1 MGNLKEKILKEEIKM
16 YFVSE
21 NKLGIYG
28 KTYEVRDEL
37 KNAGAIWNS
46 EKKRLEIDEDKF
58 KEMDNEII
66 EKVFELREKQRQSGI
81 EHISQLL
88 LSGELKAFLDK
99 DDNYQLYGSVKNI
112 TRELNNVGFKFAD
125 KNYAIKRDDFDR
137 IFSNEVKEVVNE
149 YNKAHEKETK
159 ETSNEIKKDNSN
171 IKASKQPKS
180 NNSNQISENVNEKK
194 NEPNKEV
201 KTENK
206 VIQKDETKQQQTSD
220 TKKEE
225 NVKKEDYKRNNQ
237 LIEKMKNIIQK
248 NETED
253 MKKYGYEIVVDS
265 SIKEMTNQFTYT
277 EDRVKQKITWKFG
290 TIKIYAEDYYCN
302 GQYIMTE
309 CYII

>member
-1 MGNLKEKILKEEIKM
+1 MKKIIIFIITILILGVIAMYSCIQNSKRIQDDKIKNDNNNLEIAEITDKPKEENTENNLLVENKNTETIIEQPKAIDNTEVTKKEKM
-16 YFVSE
+16 
-21 NKLGIYG
+21 
-28 KTYEVRDEL
+28 
-37 KNAGAIWNS
+37 
-46 EKKRLEIDEDKF
+46 
-58 KEMDNEII
+58 
-66 EKVFELREKQRQSGI
+66 Q
-81 EHISQLL
+81 
-88 LSGELKAFLDK
+88 
-99 DDNYQLYGSVKNI
+99 
-112 TRELNNVGFKFAD
+112 
-125 KNYAIKRDDFDR
+125 
-137 IFSNEVKEVVNE
+137 
-149 YNKAHEKETK
+149 K
-159 ETSNEIKKDNSN
+159 ETSKETKKDNSN
-171 IKASKQPKS
+171 IKTSKQPKS

-201 KTENK
+201 KKENK
-206 VIQKDETKQQQTSD
+206 VIQKDETKQQQTSN

-225 NVKKEDYKRNNQ
+225 NVKKEEYKRNNQ
-237 LIEKMKNIIQK
+237 MIEKMKNIIQK

>member
-1 MGNLKEKILKEEIKM
+1 MKKIIIFIITILILGVIAMYSCIQNSKRIQDDKIKNDDNNLEIAEITNEPKEENTENDLLVENKNTEAIIEQPKAIDNTEVTKKEKIP
-16 YFVSE
+16 
-21 NKLGIYG
+21 
-28 KTYEVRDEL
+28 
-37 KNAGAIWNS
+37 
-46 EKKRLEIDEDKF
+46 
-58 KEMDNEII
+58 
-66 EKVFELREKQRQSGI
+66 
-81 EHISQLL
+81 
-88 LSGELKAFLDK
+88 
-99 DDNYQLYGSVKNI
+99 
-112 TRELNNVGFKFAD
+112 
-125 KNYAIKRDDFDR
+125 
-137 IFSNEVKEVVNE
+137 
-149 YNKAHEKETK
+149 K

-194 NEPNKEV
+194 NEPNKKV

-225 NVKKEDYKRNNQ
+225 YKRNNQ
-237 LIEKMKNIIQK
+237 MIEKMKNIIQK

>member
-1 MGNLKEKILKEEIKM
+1 MKKIIIFIITILILGVIAMYSCIQNSKRIQDDKIKNDDNNLEIAEITNEPKEENTENDLLVENKNTEAIIEQPKAIDNTEVTKKEKIP
-16 YFVSE
+16 
-21 NKLGIYG
+21 
-28 KTYEVRDEL
+28 
-37 KNAGAIWNS
+37 
-46 EKKRLEIDEDKF
+46 
-58 KEMDNEII
+58 
-66 EKVFELREKQRQSGI
+66 
-81 EHISQLL
+81 
-88 LSGELKAFLDK
+88 
-99 DDNYQLYGSVKNI
+99 
-112 TRELNNVGFKFAD
+112 
-125 KNYAIKRDDFDR
+125 
-137 IFSNEVKEVVNE
+137 
-149 YNKAHEKETK
+149 K

-171 IKASKQPKS
+171 IKVSKQPKS

-201 KTENK
+201 KTGNK

-225 NVKKEDYKRNNQ
+225 NVKKEEYKRNNQ
-237 LIEKMKNIIQK
+237 MIEKMKNIIQK

>member
-1 MGNLKEKILKEEIKM
+1 MKKIIIFIITILILGVIAMYSCIQNSKRIQDDKIKNDDNNLEIAEITNEPKEENTENDLLVENKNTEAIIEQQKAIDNTEGTKKEKIP
-16 YFVSE
+16 
-21 NKLGIYG
+21 
-28 KTYEVRDEL
+28 
-37 KNAGAIWNS
+37 
-46 EKKRLEIDEDKF
+46 
-58 KEMDNEII
+58 
-66 EKVFELREKQRQSGI
+66 
-81 EHISQLL
+81 
-88 LSGELKAFLDK
+88 
-99 DDNYQLYGSVKNI
+99 
-112 TRELNNVGFKFAD
+112 
-125 KNYAIKRDDFDR
+125 
-137 IFSNEVKEVVNE
+137 
-149 YNKAHEKETK
+149 K

-194 NEPNKEV
+194 NETNKEV

-225 NVKKEDYKRNNQ
+225 NVKKEEYKRNNQ
-237 LIEKMKNIIQK
+237 MIEKMKNIIQK

>member
-1 MGNLKEKILKEEIKM
+1 MKKIIIFIITILILGVIAMYSCIQNSKRIQDDKIKNDDNNLEIAEITNEPKEENTENDLLVENKNIEAIIEQPKAIDNTEGTKKEKIP
-16 YFVSE
+16 
-21 NKLGIYG
+21 
-28 KTYEVRDEL
+28 
-37 KNAGAIWNS
+37 
-46 EKKRLEIDEDKF
+46 
-58 KEMDNEII
+58 
-66 EKVFELREKQRQSGI
+66 
-81 EHISQLL
+81 
-88 LSGELKAFLDK
+88 
-99 DDNYQLYGSVKNI
+99 
-112 TRELNNVGFKFAD
+112 
-125 KNYAIKRDDFDR
+125 
-137 IFSNEVKEVVNE
+137 
-149 YNKAHEKETK
+149 K

-225 NVKKEDYKRNNQ
+225 NVKKEEYKRNNRM
-237 LIEKMKNIIQK
+237 IEKMKNIIQK

>member
-1 MGNLKEKILKEEIKM
+1 MKKIIIFIITILILGVIAMYSCIQNSKRIQDDKIKNDDNNLETAEITNEPKEENIENDLLVENKNTEAIIEQPKAIDNTEVTKKEKIP
-16 YFVSE
+16 
-21 NKLGIYG
+21 
-28 KTYEVRDEL
+28 
-37 KNAGAIWNS
+37 
-46 EKKRLEIDEDKF
+46 
-58 KEMDNEII
+58 
-66 EKVFELREKQRQSGI
+66 
-81 EHISQLL
+81 
-88 LSGELKAFLDK
+88 
-99 DDNYQLYGSVKNI
+99 
-112 TRELNNVGFKFAD
+112 
-125 KNYAIKRDDFDR
+125 
-137 IFSNEVKEVVNE
+137 
-149 YNKAHEKETK
+149 K

-225 NVKKEDYKRNNQ
+225 NVKKEEYKRNNQ
-237 LIEKMKNIIQK
+237 MIEKMKNIIQK

>member
-1 MGNLKEKILKEEIKM
+1 MKKIIIFIITILILGVIAMYSCIQNSKRIQDDKIKNDDNNLEIAEITNEPKEENTENDLLVENKNTEAIIEQPKAIDNTEVTKKEKIP
-16 YFVSE
+16 
-21 NKLGIYG
+21 
-28 KTYEVRDEL
+28 
-37 KNAGAIWNS
+37 
-46 EKKRLEIDEDKF
+46 
-58 KEMDNEII
+58 
-66 EKVFELREKQRQSGI
+66 
-81 EHISQLL
+81 
-88 LSGELKAFLDK
+88 
-99 DDNYQLYGSVKNI
+99 
-112 TRELNNVGFKFAD
+112 
-125 KNYAIKRDDFDR
+125 
-137 IFSNEVKEVVNE
+137 
-149 YNKAHEKETK
+149 K

-220 TKKEE
+220 AKKEE
-225 NVKKEDYKRNNQ
+225 NVKKEEYKRNNQ
-237 LIEKMKNIIQK
+237 MIEKMKNIIQK

>member
-1 MGNLKEKILKEEIKM
+1 MKKIIIFIITILILGVIAMYSCIQNSKRIQDDKIKNDDNNLEIAEITNEPKEENTENDLLVENKNTEAIIEQPKAINNTEVTKKEKI
-16 YFVSE
+16 S
-21 NKLGIYG
+21 
-28 KTYEVRDEL
+28 
-37 KNAGAIWNS
+37 
-46 EKKRLEIDEDKF
+46 
-58 KEMDNEII
+58 
-66 EKVFELREKQRQSGI
+66 
-81 EHISQLL
+81 
-88 LSGELKAFLDK
+88 
-99 DDNYQLYGSVKNI
+99 
-112 TRELNNVGFKFAD
+112 
-125 KNYAIKRDDFDR
+125 
-137 IFSNEVKEVVNE
+137 
-149 YNKAHEKETK
+149 K

-225 NVKKEDYKRNNQ
+225 NVKKEEYKRNNQ
-237 LIEKMKNIIQK
+237 MIEKMKNIIQK

>member
-1 MGNLKEKILKEEIKM
+1 MKKIIIFIITILILGVIAMYSCIQNSKRIQDDKIKNDDNNLEIAEITNEPKEENTENDLLVENKNTEAIIEQPKAIDNTEVTKKEKIP
-16 YFVSE
+16 
-21 NKLGIYG
+21 
-28 KTYEVRDEL
+28 
-37 KNAGAIWNS
+37 
-46 EKKRLEIDEDKF
+46 
-58 KEMDNEII
+58 
-66 EKVFELREKQRQSGI
+66 
-81 EHISQLL
+81 
-88 LSGELKAFLDK
+88 
-99 DDNYQLYGSVKNI
+99 
-112 TRELNNVGFKFAD
+112 
-125 KNYAIKRDDFDR
+125 
-137 IFSNEVKEVVNE
+137 
-149 YNKAHEKETK
+149 K

-180 NNSNQISENVNEKK
+180 NNSNQISENVNEQKK
-194 NEPNKEV
+194 ELNKEV
-201 KTENK
+201 KKENK
-206 VIQKDETKQQQTSD
+206 AIQKDETKQQQTSD

-225 NVKKEDYKRNNQ
+225 YKRNNQ
-237 LIEKMKNIIQK
+237 MIEKMKNIIQK

>member
-1 MGNLKEKILKEEIKM
+1 MKKIIIFIITILILGVIAMYSCIQNSKRIQDDKIKNDDNNLEIAEITNEPKEENTENDLLVENKNTEAIIEQPKAIDNTEGTKKEKIP
-16 YFVSE
+16 
-21 NKLGIYG
+21 
-28 KTYEVRDEL
+28 
-37 KNAGAIWNS
+37 
-46 EKKRLEIDEDKF
+46 
-58 KEMDNEII
+58 
-66 EKVFELREKQRQSGI
+66 
-81 EHISQLL
+81 
-88 LSGELKAFLDK
+88 
-99 DDNYQLYGSVKNI
+99 
-112 TRELNNVGFKFAD
+112 
-125 KNYAIKRDDFDR
+125 
-137 IFSNEVKEVVNE
+137 
-149 YNKAHEKETK
+149 K

-180 NNSNQISENVNEKK
+180 NNSNQISENVNKKK

-225 NVKKEDYKRNNQ
+225 NVKKEEYKRNNRM
-237 LIEKMKNIIQK
+237 IEKMKNIIQK

>member
-1 MGNLKEKILKEEIKM
+1 MKKIIIFIITILILGVIAMYSCIQNSKRIQDDKIKNDDNNLEIAEITNEPKEENTENDLLVENKNTEAIIEQPKAIDNTEGTKKEKIP
-16 YFVSE
+16 
-21 NKLGIYG
+21 
-28 KTYEVRDEL
+28 
-37 KNAGAIWNS
+37 
-46 EKKRLEIDEDKF
+46 
-58 KEMDNEII
+58 
-66 EKVFELREKQRQSGI
+66 
-81 EHISQLL
+81 
-88 LSGELKAFLDK
+88 
-99 DDNYQLYGSVKNI
+99 
-112 TRELNNVGFKFAD
+112 
-125 KNYAIKRDDFDR
+125 
-137 IFSNEVKEVVNE
+137 
-149 YNKAHEKETK
+149 K

-180 NNSNQISENVNEKK
+180 NNSNQISDNVNEKK

-225 NVKKEDYKRNNQ
+225 NVKKEEYKRNNRM
-237 LIEKMKNIIQK
+237 IEKMKNIIQK

>member
-1 MGNLKEKILKEEIKM
+1 MKKIIIFIIAILILGVIAMYSCIQNSKRIQEDKIKNDDNNLEIAEITNEPKEENTENDLLVENKNTEAIIEQPKAIDNTEVTKKEKIP
-16 YFVSE
+16 
-21 NKLGIYG
+21 
-28 KTYEVRDEL
+28 
-37 KNAGAIWNS
+37 
-46 EKKRLEIDEDKF
+46 
-58 KEMDNEII
+58 
-66 EKVFELREKQRQSGI
+66 
-81 EHISQLL
+81 
-88 LSGELKAFLDK
+88 
-99 DDNYQLYGSVKNI
+99 
-112 TRELNNVGFKFAD
+112 
-125 KNYAIKRDDFDR
+125 
-137 IFSNEVKEVVNE
+137 
-149 YNKAHEKETK
+149 K

-225 NVKKEDYKRNNQ
+225 NVKKEECKRNNQ
-237 LIEKMKNIIQK
+237 MIEKMKNIIQK

>member
-1 MGNLKEKILKEEIKM
+1 MKKIIIFIITILILGVIAMYSCIQNSKRIQDDKIKNDDNNLEIAEITNEPKEENTENDLLVENKNTEAIIEQPKAIDNTEGTKKEKIP
-16 YFVSE
+16 
-21 NKLGIYG
+21 
-28 KTYEVRDEL
+28 
-37 KNAGAIWNS
+37 
-46 EKKRLEIDEDKF
+46 
-58 KEMDNEII
+58 
-66 EKVFELREKQRQSGI
+66 
-81 EHISQLL
+81 
-88 LSGELKAFLDK
+88 
-99 DDNYQLYGSVKNI
+99 
-112 TRELNNVGFKFAD
+112 
-125 KNYAIKRDDFDR
+125 
-137 IFSNEVKEVVNE
+137 
-149 YNKAHEKETK
+149 K

-225 NVKKEDYKRNNQ
+225 NVKKEEYKRNNRM
-237 LIEKMKNIIQK
+237 IKKMKNIIQK

>member
-1 MGNLKEKILKEEIKM
+1 MKKIIIFIITILILGVIAMYSCIQNSKRIQDDKIKNDDNNFEIAEITNEPKEENTENDLLVENKNTEAIIEQPKAIDNTEVTKKEKIP
-16 YFVSE
+16 
-21 NKLGIYG
+21 
-28 KTYEVRDEL
+28 
-37 KNAGAIWNS
+37 
-46 EKKRLEIDEDKF
+46 
-58 KEMDNEII
+58 
-66 EKVFELREKQRQSGI
+66 
-81 EHISQLL
+81 
-88 LSGELKAFLDK
+88 
-99 DDNYQLYGSVKNI
+99 
-112 TRELNNVGFKFAD
+112 
-125 KNYAIKRDDFDR
+125 
-137 IFSNEVKEVVNE
+137 
-149 YNKAHEKETK
+149 K

-171 IKASKQPKS
+171 IKASKQSKS

-225 NVKKEDYKRNNQ
+225 NVKKEEYKRNNQ
-237 LIEKMKNIIQK
+237 MIEKMKNIIQK

>member
-1 MGNLKEKILKEEIKM
+1 MKKIIIFIITILILGVIAMYSCIQNSKRIQDDKIKNDDNNLESAEITNESKEENTENDLLVENKNTEAIIEQPKAIDNTEVTKKEKIP
-16 YFVSE
+16 
-21 NKLGIYG
+21 
-28 KTYEVRDEL
+28 
-37 KNAGAIWNS
+37 
-46 EKKRLEIDEDKF
+46 
-58 KEMDNEII
+58 
-66 EKVFELREKQRQSGI
+66 
-81 EHISQLL
+81 
-88 LSGELKAFLDK
+88 
-99 DDNYQLYGSVKNI
+99 
-112 TRELNNVGFKFAD
+112 
-125 KNYAIKRDDFDR
+125 
-137 IFSNEVKEVVNE
+137 
-149 YNKAHEKETK
+149 K

-180 NNSNQISENVNEKK
+180 NNSNQISENVNEQKK
-194 NEPNKEV
+194 EPNKEV
-201 KTENK
+201 KKENK
-206 VIQKDETKQQQTSD
+206 AIQKDETKQQQTSD

-225 NVKKEDYKRNNQ
+225 NVKKEEYKRNNQ
-237 LIEKMKNIIQK
+237 MIEKMKNIIQK

>member
-1 MGNLKEKILKEEIKM
+1 MKKIIIFIITILILGVIAMYTCIQNSKRIQDDKIKYNDNNLEIAEITNEPKKENTENDLLVENKNTEAIIEQPKAIDNTEVTKKEKIP
-16 YFVSE
+16 
-21 NKLGIYG
+21 
-28 KTYEVRDEL
+28 
-37 KNAGAIWNS
+37 
-46 EKKRLEIDEDKF
+46 
-58 KEMDNEII
+58 
-66 EKVFELREKQRQSGI
+66 
-81 EHISQLL
+81 
-88 LSGELKAFLDK
+88 
-99 DDNYQLYGSVKNI
+99 
-112 TRELNNVGFKFAD
+112 
-125 KNYAIKRDDFDR
+125 
-137 IFSNEVKEVVNE
+137 
-149 YNKAHEKETK
+149 K

-171 IKASKQPKS
+171 IKASKQSKS

-201 KTENK
+201 KKENK

-225 NVKKEDYKRNNQ
+225 NVKKEEYKRNNQ
-237 LIEKMKNIIQK
+237 MIEKMKNIIQK

>member
-1 MGNLKEKILKEEIKM
+1 MKKIIIFIITILILGVIAMYSCIQNSKRIQDDKIKNDDNNLEIAEITNEPKEENTENDLLVENKNTEAIIEQPKAIDNTEVTKKEKIP
-16 YFVSE
+16 
-21 NKLGIYG
+21 
-28 KTYEVRDEL
+28 
-37 KNAGAIWNS
+37 
-46 EKKRLEIDEDKF
+46 
-58 KEMDNEII
+58 
-66 EKVFELREKQRQSGI
+66 
-81 EHISQLL
+81 
-88 LSGELKAFLDK
+88 
-99 DDNYQLYGSVKNI
+99 
-112 TRELNNVGFKFAD
+112 
-125 KNYAIKRDDFDR
+125 
-137 IFSNEVKEVVNE
+137 
-149 YNKAHEKETK
+149 K

-201 KTENK
+201 KIENK

-225 NVKKEDYKRNNQ
+225 NVKKEEYKRNNQ
-237 LIEKMKNIIQK
+237 MIEKMKNIIQK

>member
-1 MGNLKEKILKEEIKM
+1 MKKIIIFIITILILGVIAMYSCIQNSKRIQDDKIKNDDNNLEIAEITNEPKEENTENDLLVENKNTEAIIEQPKAIDNTEVTKKEKIP
-16 YFVSE
+16 
-21 NKLGIYG
+21 
-28 KTYEVRDEL
+28 
-37 KNAGAIWNS
+37 
-46 EKKRLEIDEDKF
+46 
-58 KEMDNEII
+58 
-66 EKVFELREKQRQSGI
+66 
-81 EHISQLL
+81 
-88 LSGELKAFLDK
+88 
-99 DDNYQLYGSVKNI
+99 
-112 TRELNNVGFKFAD
+112 
-125 KNYAIKRDDFDR
+125 
-137 IFSNEVKEVVNE
+137 
-149 YNKAHEKETK
+149 K
-159 ETSNEIKKDNSN
+159 ETSYEIKKDNSN
-171 IKASKQPKS
+171 IKSSKQPKS

-225 NVKKEDYKRNNQ
+225 NVKKEEYKRNNQ
-237 LIEKMKNIIQK
+237 MIEKMKNIIQK

>member
-1 MGNLKEKILKEEIKM
+1 MVENKNTEAIIEQPKAIDNTEVTKKEKIP
-16 YFVSE
+16 
-21 NKLGIYG
+21 
-28 KTYEVRDEL
+28 
-37 KNAGAIWNS
+37 
-46 EKKRLEIDEDKF
+46 
-58 KEMDNEII
+58 
-66 EKVFELREKQRQSGI
+66 
-81 EHISQLL
+81 
-88 LSGELKAFLDK
+88 
-99 DDNYQLYGSVKNI
+99 
-112 TRELNNVGFKFAD
+112 
-125 KNYAIKRDDFDR
+125 
-137 IFSNEVKEVVNE
+137 
-149 YNKAHEKETK
+149 K

-201 KTENK
+201 KKENK
-206 VIQKDETKQQQTSD
+206 VIQKNETKQQQTSD

-225 NVKKEDYKRNNQ
+225 NVKKEEYKRNNQ
-237 LIEKMKNIIQK
+237 MIEKMKNIIQK

>member
-1 MGNLKEKILKEEIKM
+1 MKKIIIFIITILILGVIAMYSCIQNSKRIQDDKKKNDDNNLEIAEITNEPKEENTENDLLVENKNTEAIIEQPKAIDNTEVTKKEKIP
-16 YFVSE
+16 
-21 NKLGIYG
+21 
-28 KTYEVRDEL
+28 
-37 KNAGAIWNS
+37 
-46 EKKRLEIDEDKF
+46 
-58 KEMDNEII
+58 
-66 EKVFELREKQRQSGI
+66 
-81 EHISQLL
+81 
-88 LSGELKAFLDK
+88 
-99 DDNYQLYGSVKNI
+99 
-112 TRELNNVGFKFAD
+112 
-125 KNYAIKRDDFDR
+125 
-137 IFSNEVKEVVNE
+137 
-149 YNKAHEKETK
+149 K

-171 IKASKQPKS
+171 IKASKQSKS

-225 NVKKEDYKRNNQ
+225 NVKKEEYKRNNQ
-237 LIEKMKNIIQK
+237 MIEKMKNIIQK

>member
-1 MGNLKEKILKEEIKM
+1 MKKIIIFIITILILGVIAMYSCIQNSKRIQDDKIKNDDNNLEIAEITNEPKEENTENDLLVENKNTEAIIEQPKAIDNTEGTKKEKIP
-16 YFVSE
+16 
-21 NKLGIYG
+21 
-28 KTYEVRDEL
+28 
-37 KNAGAIWNS
+37 
-46 EKKRLEIDEDKF
+46 
-58 KEMDNEII
+58 
-66 EKVFELREKQRQSGI
+66 
-81 EHISQLL
+81 
-88 LSGELKAFLDK
+88 
-99 DDNYQLYGSVKNI
+99 
-112 TRELNNVGFKFAD
+112 
-125 KNYAIKRDDFDR
+125 
-137 IFSNEVKEVVNE
+137 
-149 YNKAHEKETK
+149 K

-206 VIQKDETKQQQTSD
+206 VIQKDETKQQQTND

-225 NVKKEDYKRNNQ
+225 NVKKEEYKRNNRM
-237 LIEKMKNIIQK
+237 IEKMKNIIQK

-277 EDRVKQKITWKFG
+277 EDRIKQKITWKFG

>member
-1 MGNLKEKILKEEIKM
+1 MKKIIIFIITILILGVIAMYSCIQNSKRIQDDKIKNDNNNLEIAEITDKPKEENTENNLLVENKNTETIIEQPKAIDNAEVTKKEKI
-16 YFVSE
+16 
-21 NKLGIYG
+21 
-28 KTYEVRDEL
+28 
-37 KNAGAIWNS
+37 
-46 EKKRLEIDEDKF
+46 
-58 KEMDNEII
+58 
-66 EKVFELREKQRQSGI
+66 QS
-81 EHISQLL
+81 
-88 LSGELKAFLDK
+88 
-99 DDNYQLYGSVKNI
+99 
-112 TRELNNVGFKFAD
+112 
-125 KNYAIKRDDFDR
+125 
-137 IFSNEVKEVVNE
+137 
-149 YNKAHEKETK
+149 K
-159 ETSNEIKKDNSN
+159 ETSNETIKDNSN

-201 KTENK
+201 KKENK

-225 NVKKEDYKRNNQ
+225 NVKKEEYKRNNQ
-237 LIEKMKNIIQK
+237 MIEKMKNIIQK

>member
-1 MGNLKEKILKEEIKM
+1 MKKIIIFIITILILGVIAMYSCIQNSKRIQDDKIKNDDNNLEIAEITNEPKEENTENDLLVENKNTEAIIEQPKAIDNTEVTKKEKIP
-16 YFVSE
+16 
-21 NKLGIYG
+21 
-28 KTYEVRDEL
+28 
-37 KNAGAIWNS
+37 
-46 EKKRLEIDEDKF
+46 
-58 KEMDNEII
+58 
-66 EKVFELREKQRQSGI
+66 
-81 EHISQLL
+81 
-88 LSGELKAFLDK
+88 
-99 DDNYQLYGSVKNI
+99 
-112 TRELNNVGFKFAD
+112 
-125 KNYAIKRDDFDR
+125 
-137 IFSNEVKEVVNE
+137 
-149 YNKAHEKETK
+149 KETL
-159 ETSNEIKKDNSN
+159 NEIKKDNSN

-225 NVKKEDYKRNNQ
+225 NVKKEEYKRNNQ
-237 LIEKMKNIIQK
+237 MIEKMKNIIQK

>member
-1 MGNLKEKILKEEIKM
+1 MKKIIIFIITILILGVIAMYSCIQNSKRIQDDKIKNNDNNLEIAEITNEPKEGNTENDLLVENKNTEAIIEQPKAIDNTEVTKKEKIP
-16 YFVSE
+16 
-21 NKLGIYG
+21 
-28 KTYEVRDEL
+28 
-37 KNAGAIWNS
+37 
-46 EKKRLEIDEDKF
+46 
-58 KEMDNEII
+58 
-66 EKVFELREKQRQSGI
+66 
-81 EHISQLL
+81 
-88 LSGELKAFLDK
+88 
-99 DDNYQLYGSVKNI
+99 
-112 TRELNNVGFKFAD
+112 
-125 KNYAIKRDDFDR
+125 
-137 IFSNEVKEVVNE
+137 
-149 YNKAHEKETK
+149 K

-206 VIQKDETKQQQTSD
+206 VIQKDETKQQQTSN

-225 NVKKEDYKRNNQ
+225 NVKKEEYKRNNQ
-237 LIEKMKNIIQK
+237 MIEKMKNIIQK

>member
-1 MGNLKEKILKEEIKM
+1 MKKIIIFIITILILGVIAMYSCIQNSKRIQDDKIKNDDNNLEIAEITNEPKEENTENDLLVENKNTEAIIEQPKAIDNTEGTKKEKIP
-16 YFVSE
+16 
-21 NKLGIYG
+21 
-28 KTYEVRDEL
+28 
-37 KNAGAIWNS
+37 
-46 EKKRLEIDEDKF
+46 
-58 KEMDNEII
+58 
-66 EKVFELREKQRQSGI
+66 
-81 EHISQLL
+81 
-88 LSGELKAFLDK
+88 
-99 DDNYQLYGSVKNI
+99 
-112 TRELNNVGFKFAD
+112 
-125 KNYAIKRDDFDR
+125 
-137 IFSNEVKEVVNE
+137 
-149 YNKAHEKETK
+149 K

-225 NVKKEDYKRNNQ
+225 NVKKEEYKRNNRM
-237 LIEKMKNIIQK
+237 IEKMKNIIQK

>member
-1 MGNLKEKILKEEIKM
+1 MKKIIIFIITILILGVIAMYSCIQNSKRIQDDKIKNDDNNLKIAEITNEPKEENTENDLLVENKNTEAIIEQPKAIDNTEVTKKEKIP
-16 YFVSE
+16 
-21 NKLGIYG
+21 
-28 KTYEVRDEL
+28 
-37 KNAGAIWNS
+37 
-46 EKKRLEIDEDKF
+46 
-58 KEMDNEII
+58 
-66 EKVFELREKQRQSGI
+66 
-81 EHISQLL
+81 
-88 LSGELKAFLDK
+88 
-99 DDNYQLYGSVKNI
+99 
-112 TRELNNVGFKFAD
+112 
-125 KNYAIKRDDFDR
+125 
-137 IFSNEVKEVVNE
+137 
-149 YNKAHEKETK
+149 K

-225 NVKKEDYKRNNQ
+225 NVKKEEYKRNNQ
-237 LIEKMKNIIQK
+237 MIEKMKNIIQK

>member
-1 MGNLKEKILKEEIKM
+1 MKKIIIFIITILILGVIAMYSCIQNSKRIQDDKIKNDDNNLEIAEITNEPKEENTENDLLVENKNTEAIIEQPKAIDNTEVTKKEKIP
-16 YFVSE
+16 
-21 NKLGIYG
+21 
-28 KTYEVRDEL
+28 
-37 KNAGAIWNS
+37 
-46 EKKRLEIDEDKF
+46 
-58 KEMDNEII
+58 
-66 EKVFELREKQRQSGI
+66 
-81 EHISQLL
+81 
-88 LSGELKAFLDK
+88 
-99 DDNYQLYGSVKNI
+99 
-112 TRELNNVGFKFAD
+112 
-125 KNYAIKRDDFDR
+125 
-137 IFSNEVKEVVNE
+137 
-149 YNKAHEKETK
+149 K

-225 NVKKEDYKRNNQ
+225 NVKKEEYKRNKQ
-237 LIEKMKNIIQK
+237 MIEKMKNIIQK

-277 EDRVKQKITWKFG
+277 EDRVKQKITWKTNHKFLL
-290 TIKIYAEDYYCN
+290 YRLPC
-302 GQYIMTE
+302 
-309 CYII
+309 

>member
-1 MGNLKEKILKEEIKM
+1 MKKIIIFIITILILGVIAMYSCIQNSKRIQDDKIKNDDNNLEIAEITNEPKEENTENDLLVENKNTEAIIEQPKVIDNTEVTKKEKIP
-16 YFVSE
+16 
-21 NKLGIYG
+21 
-28 KTYEVRDEL
+28 
-37 KNAGAIWNS
+37 
-46 EKKRLEIDEDKF
+46 
-58 KEMDNEII
+58 
-66 EKVFELREKQRQSGI
+66 
-81 EHISQLL
+81 
-88 LSGELKAFLDK
+88 
-99 DDNYQLYGSVKNI
+99 
-112 TRELNNVGFKFAD
+112 
-125 KNYAIKRDDFDR
+125 
-137 IFSNEVKEVVNE
+137 
-149 YNKAHEKETK
+149 K

-171 IKASKQPKS
+171 IKASKQSKS

-225 NVKKEDYKRNNQ
+225 NVKKEEYKRNNQ
-237 LIEKMKNIIQK
+237 MIEKMKNIIQK

>member
-1 MGNLKEKILKEEIKM
+1 MKKIIIFIITILILGVIAMYSCIQNSKRIQDDKIKNDDNNLEIAEITNEPKEENTENDLMVENKNTEAIIEQPKAIDNTEVTKKEKIP
-16 YFVSE
+16 
-21 NKLGIYG
+21 
-28 KTYEVRDEL
+28 
-37 KNAGAIWNS
+37 
-46 EKKRLEIDEDKF
+46 
-58 KEMDNEII
+58 
-66 EKVFELREKQRQSGI
+66 
-81 EHISQLL
+81 
-88 LSGELKAFLDK
+88 
-99 DDNYQLYGSVKNI
+99 
-112 TRELNNVGFKFAD
+112 
-125 KNYAIKRDDFDR
+125 
-137 IFSNEVKEVVNE
+137 
-149 YNKAHEKETK
+149 K

-180 NNSNQISENVNEKK
+180 NNSNQISENVNEQKK
-194 NEPNKEV
+194 EHNKEV
-201 KTENK
+201 KKENK
-206 VIQKDETKQQQTSD
+206 AIQKDETKQQQTSN

-225 NVKKEDYKRNNQ
+225 NVKKEEYKRNNQ
-237 LIEKMKNIIQK
+237 MIEKMKNIIQK

>member
-1 MGNLKEKILKEEIKM
+1 MKKIIIFIITILILGVIAMYSCIQNSKRIQDDKIKNDDNNLEIAEITNEPKEENTENDLLVENKNTEAIIEQPKAIDNTEVTKKEKIP
-16 YFVSE
+16 
-21 NKLGIYG
+21 
-28 KTYEVRDEL
+28 
-37 KNAGAIWNS
+37 
-46 EKKRLEIDEDKF
+46 
-58 KEMDNEII
+58 
-66 EKVFELREKQRQSGI
+66 
-81 EHISQLL
+81 
-88 LSGELKAFLDK
+88 
-99 DDNYQLYGSVKNI
+99 
-112 TRELNNVGFKFAD
+112 
-125 KNYAIKRDDFDR
+125 
-137 IFSNEVKEVVNE
+137 
-149 YNKAHEKETK
+149 K

-171 IKASKQPKS
+171 IKASKKPKS

-225 NVKKEDYKRNNQ
+225 NVKKEEYKRNNQ
-237 LIEKMKNIIQK
+237 MIEKMKNIIQK